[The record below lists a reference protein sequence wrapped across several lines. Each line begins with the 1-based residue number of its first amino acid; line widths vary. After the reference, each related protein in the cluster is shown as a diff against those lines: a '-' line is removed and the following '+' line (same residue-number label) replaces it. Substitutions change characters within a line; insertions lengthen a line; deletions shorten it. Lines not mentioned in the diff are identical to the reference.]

1 MRRVTFDIPVEI
13 EEILR
18 RSNADVGQ
26 AVKEAVAA
34 EGYRAGRFGLADVAE
49 LLGLETTIA
58 AMDWLAARG
67 VPFNY
72 TIEDLEQDRRTFAE
86 LERLGLLKGPNKPGT
101 AL

>member
-26 AVKEAVAA
+26 AVKEAVAS
-34 EGYRAGRFGLADVAE
+34 EGYRAGRFGLSDVAE

-72 TIEDLEQDRRTFAE
+72 TIEDLEHDRETLNRLFGAAE
-86 LERLGLLKGPNKPGT
+86 TEGSNGVPR
-101 AL
+101 